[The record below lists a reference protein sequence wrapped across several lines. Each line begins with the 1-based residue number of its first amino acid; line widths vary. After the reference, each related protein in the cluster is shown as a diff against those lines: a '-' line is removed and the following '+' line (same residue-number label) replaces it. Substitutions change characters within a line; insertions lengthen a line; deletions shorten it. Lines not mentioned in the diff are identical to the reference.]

1 MVLIASW
8 YLSLSFSFCNNVRY
22 SHDLFPFIIMCS
34 DVTVMSED
42 TDTYLCNIVYTDKD
56 KTAKNSSTISLVNNG
71 TGKAHHQN

>member
-1 MVLIASW
+1 M
-8 YLSLSFSFCNNVRY
+8 
-22 SHDLFPFIIMCS
+22 PQ
-34 DVTVMSED
+34 D

>member
-1 MVLIASW
+1 M
-8 YLSLSFSFCNNVRY
+8 F
-22 SHDLFPFIIMCS
+22 S
-34 DVTVMSED
+34 DVTVMPED